1 MPGDRLPQHLRFR
14 IAALGMD
21 GWRPQDIRDHPTL
34 WRNREHP
41 PDVRTIRRILSG
53 QRAMAGTPSERT
65 GSRPSV
71 NDGAAEQFDRDAPP
85 PKCYVG
91 DIQSTDHLE
100 ALRDFTLWCRLFEE
114 RPLFECQKRWAHH
127 VDTNQFAQVMAGPR
141 HGKTEA
147 CSTLRTVWHL
157 CGGGYPWDYYEDP
170 ANPLRD
176 MQVGMV
182 ASSKEQAGKNWLAVA
197 ARLEYNERLIQAFG
211 RFKDSTAIWQSSNY
225 ALIVAGRQRAILSG
239 DYSLTVIGERSRV
252 LGRGFN
258 RLKLDDIAD
267 LENCRTPEDADA
279 IIRWLRVNIFT
290 RLDDA
295 GAEISCTGAELPLEN
310 SPYKQ
315 IETMPSLEEA
325 DDPDE
330 SEERQPIFA
339 TLRDP
344 TVLDWGNKVL
354 QCPEKWT
361 WKRAMSQ
368 RSLLGEQIFECVH
381 QQNAAGHGIARFQED
396 WIHGR
401 GGFPGCLDRDR
412 ELGMSAPVMRNGK
425 RVPTIRVVSIDPS
438 PTKWCGALVMDIPQ
452 QGRTFAPQ
460 LIDIRRGRLK
470 TPDMLTLLRQW
481 GERYR
486 PRVLTIEKNSADFF
500 IQTEDFNEWRQQ
512 LGIRVLYQHTD
523 GHNKNHKEMG
533 FDTLGPDVENGNIR
547 IPWGD
552 YDARYAFQAL
562 IDEMLK
568 RLPTDDLL
576 LSLWF
581 PKWWLPA
588 LRAMATENAFDRDVP
603 GALVAMPPRLAEAH
617 AS

>member
-1 MPGDRLPQHLRFR
+1 MPGEHLSMAQRR
-14 IAALGMD
+14 RVLTLAAD
-21 GWRPQDIRDHPTL
+21 GWPVDQIRNHPM
-34 WRNREHP
+34 WAKREKP
-41 PDVRTIRRILSG
+41 PDRRTLNRLI
-53 QRAMAGTPSERT
+53 AGMTASPDSPSRRT
-65 GSRPSV
+65 GSRPAS
-71 NDGAAEQFDRDAPP
+71 NLDAADEWASDHPAP
-85 PKCYVG
+85 KMFVG
-91 DIQSTDHLE
+91 DIASTDHLE
-100 ALRDFTLWCRLFEE
+100 ALRDFVFWCQLFEE
-114 RPLFECQKRWAHH
+114 RPLFECQVRWAHH
-127 VDTNQFAQVMAGPR
+127 VDTHQFAQVMAGPR

-157 CGGGYPWDYYEDP
+157 CGGGYPWDYYEEP
-170 ANPLRD
+170 SNPLRD
-176 MQVGMV
+176 TQVGMV

-197 ARLEYNERLIQAFG
+197 ARLEYNEKLISAYG
-211 RFKDSTAIWQSSNY
+211 RFRDSSSLWQSSNY

-325 DDPDE
+325 DDEDE
-330 SEERQPIFA
+330 FAERRPIFA
-339 TLRDP
+339 TIRDP

-354 QCPEKWT
+354 LCPEKWN
-361 WKRAMSQ
+361 WKRAMAQ

-412 ELGMSAPVMRNGK
+412 ELGTSAPILRAGV
-425 RVPTIRVVSIDPS
+425 RVPTIRVMSIDPS

-452 QGRTFAPQ
+452 QGRVYAPQ
-460 LIDIRRGRLK
+460 LIDIRRARMK
-470 TPDMLTLLRQW
+470 TPDMLMLLRQW

-500 IQTEDFNEWRQQ
+500 IQTEDFQEWRQQ

-523 GHNKNHKEMG
+523 GKNKNHKEMG
-533 FDTLGPDVENGNIR
+533 FDTLSPDVENGNIR

-588 LRAMATENAFDRDVP
+588 LRAMGQTDSFDRYVP
-603 GALVAMPPRLAEAH
+603 GGFVEPPPRLEVVG
-617 AS
+617 